1 METTKTFEDH
11 GIQVSGT
18 GEQDTTCPKCSHTRK
33 KKNDPCLSVN
43 IDRGTWFCHHCSWS
57 GGLGDTKTPQWV
69 APIKKIYKK
78 PECEYS
84 IDNELPRWAYE
95 YLVEERKIPLTIIQR
110 NHIQADDKAI
120 SFPFFKDGEV
130 VNYKKRGAG
139 KRFWQ
144 SEGAEP
150 TFYGFD
156 DLDNELSVI
165 TEGEI
170 DKLSCEV
177 AGFKNSVSVPAG
189 APSPDAKSYSSKFD
203 FLGNCKDRL
212 DKVKHFILAV
222 DNDAPG
228 KKLESELARRLGYER
243 CSRVEWPEGC
253 KDANDVL
260 VKMGAEALAET
271 LEHTIPYPVEG
282 LVEVREL
289 DLKNLYENGLQ
300 AGIELGWPYVNRL
313 YRLSA
318 ESGELHI
325 VTGIPGHGK
334 SEWLDAVIVNLAE
347 NEGWSFGVF
356 SPENLPLEQHAA
368 KLIEKH
374 LGLPFQEGFHQRMT
388 LEQLEPAQ
396 AWLAEYFSFIMPDED
411 HLTVRGILDLA
422 KVLVYRKGIR
432 GLVLDPWNEID
443 HSRPDGMTETEF
455 ISQSLTRIRRF
466 ARSHHCHVWVVAH
479 PTKLFKEKGKGEYP
493 VPTPYDISGS
503 AHWRNKADNC
513 ITVWR
518 DLNPDNQSF
527 ETHIHVQ
534 KIRRKHLGQLG
545 MAKLKYEYSTGRYK
559 DL

>member
-1 METTKTFEDH
+1 MKTFEDH

-18 GEQDTTCPKCSHTRK
+18 GEQDTTCPECSHTRK

-43 IDRGTWFCHHCSWS
+43 TTKKTWFCHHCGWS
-57 GGLGDTKTPQWV
+57 GGLGDTKIPQWV
-69 APIKKIYKK
+69 ASIKKIYKK

-130 VNYKKRGAG
+130 VNYKKRGTG

-189 APSPDAKSYSSKFD
+189 APNPDAKSYSSKFD
-203 FLGNCKDRL
+203 FLGNGKDRL

-271 LEHTIPYPVEG
+271 LENTIPYPVEG

-300 AGIELGWPYVNRL
+300 AGIELGWPSVDRL

-374 LGLPFQEGFHQRMT
+374 LDLPFQEGFHQRMT